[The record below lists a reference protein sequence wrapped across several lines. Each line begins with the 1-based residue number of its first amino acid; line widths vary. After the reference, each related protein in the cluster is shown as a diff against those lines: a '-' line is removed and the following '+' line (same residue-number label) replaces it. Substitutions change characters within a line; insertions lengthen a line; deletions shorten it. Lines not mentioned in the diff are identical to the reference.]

1 MQGGRDHGVTAGLD
15 DAGFLRVCAG
25 RRAHDSGFLREVY
38 VLLALDVGNT
48 NITIGVFEGADL
60 AAHWRLRTVHD
71 QTADEWGIL
80 LRNLFA
86 LDSLDNSAVDGIIVA
101 SVVPPL
107 DSSLDLMAQRYFHT
121 EPMFVTCR
129 NRYRPRHPLRQPS
142 EVGADRLVNGVA
154 AYRQVRRALR
164 GGGPRHRHHLRRDLR
179 RRRVPG
185 RHHRRGHRHLRS
197 RRCSARPRACR
208 WWISAPRKADRHQHR
223 GGMQSGLYYG
233 ALGMID
239 GIVERLIGELG
250 PETKTVATGGQARL
264 IARGSRYLKQ
274 IDENLTLEGLRL
286 IWERNRRA

>member
-1 MQGGRDHGVTAGLD
+1 M
-15 DAGFLRVCAG
+15 
-25 RRAHDSGFLREVY
+25 
-38 VLLALDVGNT
+38 LLALDVGNT
-48 NITIGVFEGADL
+48 NITIGVFRGAEL
-60 AAHWRLRTVHD
+60 AAHWRLRTVHE

-86 LDSLDNSAVDGIIVA
+86 LESLDNSAVDGIIVA

-107 DSSLDLMAQRYFHT
+107 DSSLDLMAQRYFNT

-129 NRYRPRHPLRQPS
+129 TDIGLGIRYDNPY

-154 AYRQVRRALR
+154 AYAKY
-164 GGGPRHRHHLRRDLR
+164 GGPCVVVDLGTAITFD
-179 RRRVPG
+179 V
-185 RHHRRGHRHLRS
+185 
-197 RRCSARPRACR
+197 
-208 WWISAPRKADRHQHR
+208 ISA
-223 GGMQSGLYYG
+223 GGDYLGGIIAAGIGISVEALFSKTARLPLVDFRAPVRLIGGSTVEAMQSGLYYG

-239 GIVERLIGELG
+239 GIVERLVAEMG

-264 IARGSRYLKQ
+264 IARDSRYLKQ